1 MVGLSRADFCGAS
14 AAPSKRAPS
23 RQREMV
29 RNILLF
35 IVMDGSGVWAGSL
48 GRRIGASP
56 GDPGRQ
62 IGECKIAAEYFACSR
77 NLADS
82 FQELRLPVRGFTA
95 NQNTQRSKS

>member
-1 MVGLSRADFCGAS
+1 
-14 AAPSKRAPS
+14 
-23 RQREMV
+23 MV
-29 RNILLF
+29 RNIVTF
-35 IVMDGSGVWAGSL
+35 VVTVARKEWAGSM

-56 GDPGRQ
+56 GDPGQQ

-82 FQELRLPVRGFTA
+82 LQELRLPVRGFTA